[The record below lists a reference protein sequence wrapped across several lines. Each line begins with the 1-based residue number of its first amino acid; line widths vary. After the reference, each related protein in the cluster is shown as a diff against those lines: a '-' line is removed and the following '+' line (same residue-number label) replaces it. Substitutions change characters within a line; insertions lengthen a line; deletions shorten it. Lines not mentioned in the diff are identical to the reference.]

1 MAKNQAMADA
11 FQRLGN
17 FTKHSV
23 TDKKIFLLYLLTTV
37 RFKFE
42 FILYL
47 YVNRNQ
53 TESESFI
60 LGFCREEPVCNGDG
74 RNCVFHLHCSPAV

>member
-17 FTKHSV
+17 FTKRSV
-23 TDKKIFLLYLLTTV
+23 TDKQIVLQYSCTTV

-42 FILYL
+42 FILFL
-47 YVNRNQ
+47 DVNRNQ
-53 TESESFI
+53 TESGSFI
-60 LGFCREEPVCNGDG
+60 LGFCWEEPVCNGDG